1 MTAPSPESS
10 RAQAVRRIT
19 LFSLATNFVLSLAQ
33 IAVGIFTHAFSLIA
47 DASHTLADIVAD
59 LVVLFAAARA
69 ARPADPDHPY
79 GHGRIETAASLF
91 LGVLLV
97 VVGAGFLWAAGE
109 RLQMPA
115 DQLPTLH
122 PGALFM
128 ALCTLLAKEALFR
141 FGMRAGKRL
150 DAPVL
155 IANAWHARSDAASSL
170 VVAIGI
176 GGSLLGVP
184 FLEPLA
190 AALVGFLILIMGLKI
205 GWRALGELIDTGLP
219 PGELARI
226 EATVRAVPGVLDMH
240 ELRTRRMSSHVL
252 CDLHVRV
259 APRLSV
265 TEGHAIADTVW
276 ASIHRAHPHIDEVLV
291 HIDTENDL
299 DQHPPSAHHALPA
312 RGEFLAAARRAWGEN
327 DALAH
332 WLAAHPE
339 QLQLHYCEG
348 ALEALVLLP
357 AAGAPALP
365 QPPAELFSRL
375 RAHISALRHLS
386 FYRENDTP

>member
-33 IAVGIFTHAFSLIA
+33 IAVGIFAHAFSLIA

-91 LGVLLV
+91 LGALLV

-176 GGSLLGVP
+176 GGSLLGAP
-184 FLEPLA
+184 FLEPLG

-205 GWRALGELIDTGLP
+205 GRRALGELIDTGLP

-252 CDLHVRV
+252 CDLHVLV

-265 TEGHAIADTVW
+265 TEGHAIADAVW

-299 DQHPPSAHHALPA
+299 DQRTPAPHPPPA
-312 RGEFLAAARRAWGEN
+312 RGEFLAASRRAWGEDN
-327 DALAH
+327 ALSH

-339 QLQLHYCEG
+339 QLQLHYRER
-348 ALEALVLLP
+348 ALEALILLP
-357 AAGAPALP
+357 ATGAPALA
-365 QPPAELFSRL
+365 QPGEELFARL
-375 RAHISALRHLS
+375 HAQLPTLRHLS

>member
-1 MTAPSPESS
+1 MTAPPS

-33 IAVGIFTHAFSLIA
+33 IAVGIFAHAFSLIA

-226 EATVRAVPGVLDMH
+226 EATVRTVPGVLDMH

-265 TEGHAIADTVW
+265 TEGHAIADAVW

-291 HIDTENDL
+291 HIDTENDM
-299 DQHPPSAHHALPA
+299 DQRSPAPQPLPT

-357 AAGAPALP
+357 AADAPALALA
-365 QPPAELFSRL
+365 PAELFSRL